1 MNFSWTLFIDLGLI
15 AFALLIATLIRAT
28 VPFFQRY
35 LIPNAITAGFIL
47 LPFYNFVAPLLGH
60 GTGGLENLV
69 YHLLTISFIS
79 MSLKSGS
86 MKGSGRRVFATAIT
100 VISHYTLQVVIG
112 LGLTLLFIKTVR
124 PDLFLNLGFLLPLGY
139 GLGPGQAFAIAKP
152 WESAGFTSAANL
164 GLIFAAMGYLW
175 ACIGGVW
182 LINHG
187 LRKGW
192 LDKDAHAAIGKK
204 SMRVGI
210 VGRGEKGLVGAILR
224 TDTEAIDSLS
234 YHLVLV
240 LGVYLLAYFVLKLV
254 TWPLLAFAGTMGR
267 QLAETL
273 WGISFVFGSLV
284 AMAVKRLMQVLKI
297 DHTLDEGTFNRI
309 AGGAVDIMVTAALAA
324 IAITTV
330 AHYWLPIATISII
343 GGAATLVGC
352 LWMTSR
358 LFDSHKFGRAIMMYG
373 NMTGTLSTG
382 IALLRIVDP
391 EFETPVAEDYMFSNG
406 ITFALAIPMILL
418 LNQPI
423 NYYLTGN
430 TTYLWITYVGFGAY
444 IIFSLVAY
452 TLLAGKRAF
461 AKFTKVWYTD

>member
-1 MNFSWTLFIDLGLI
+1 LFIDLGLI
-15 AFALLIATLIRAT
+15 AVALLISTVIRAK
-28 VPFFQRY
+28 VPFFQKY

-47 LPFYNFVAPLLGH
+47 LPFYNYLAPLLGL
-60 GTGGLENLV
+60 GTHGLESLV

-79 MSLKSGS
+79 MSLRSAS
-86 MKGSGRRVFATAIT
+86 AKGSGRRVFATAVT

-112 LGLTLLFIKTVR
+112 LGLTVLFIKTVR
-124 PDLFLNLGFLLPLGY
+124 PDLFLNFGFLLPLGY
-139 GLGPGQAFAIAKP
+139 ALGPGQALSIAKP
-152 WESAGFTSAANL
+152 WESAGFAHAGNL
-164 GLIFAAMGYLW
+164 GLIFAALGYLW

-182 LINHG
+182 LINYG

-204 SMRVGI
+204 SLRIGI
-210 VGRGEKGLVGAILR
+210 LGRGEKGPVGAILR

-240 LGVYLLAYFVLKLV
+240 LGVYLVAYLVLKLV
-254 TWPLLAFAGTMGR
+254 TWPLIAYAGTMGR

-284 AMAVKRLMQVLKI
+284 AMAVKALMRALKI

-309 AGGAVDIMVTAALAA
+309 AGGAVDIMVTAALGA

-330 AHYWLPIATISII
+330 ARYWLPVATIGIV
-343 GGAATLVGC
+343 GGVATVAGC
-352 LWMTSR
+352 LWMSSR
-358 LFDSHKFGRAIMMYG
+358 LFDTHKFGRAIMLYG

-391 EFETPVAEDYMFSNG
+391 EFETPVAADYMFSNG
-406 ITFALAIPMILL
+406 ITFAMAIPMILL

-430 TTYLWITYVGFGAY
+430 PTYLWVTFIGFAAY
-444 IIFSLVAY
+444 IVFSVVAY
-452 TLLAGKRAF
+452 TLLAGKKAF
-461 AKFTKVWYTD
+461 AKCTKVWYQD